1 MSIERKPRFHSERV
15 ACTETARAEALGFT
29 GVEKRLEQM
38 LGARSVEKYL
48 EPIFTGIASARHDTI
63 LDSSDCARDD
73 AKARYGIER
82 KFGYRRENRVS
93 LPSLYRHQRSLGTHI
108 VQLGAI
114 AVEPDEPLAI
124 HVDIRG
130 VDAQHVMLRRKPI
143 DDEIID
149 RAAAGRAHQRVL
161 GLAVGEARRGI
172 CQRMLEQRERPRP
185 AQVELAH
192 VAQVENAGGRTHR
205 QVLFDYAGVAER
217 HLEAAKLRHSRA
229 ELAMQTE
236 KGGVLDRLHPHHSVY
251 QSP

>member
-1 MSIERKPRFHSERV
+1 MLGVRRIEKYFEPVFTRI
-15 ACTETARAEALGFT
+15 ARA
-29 GVEKRLEQM
+29 RN
-38 LGARSVEKYL
+38 
-48 EPIFTGIASARHDTI
+48 DTI
-63 LDSSDCARDD
+63 FDSSDCARGD
-73 AKARYGIER
+73 AKARYRIDW

-114 AVEPDEPLAI
+114 AVEPDEPFAI

-149 RAAAGRAHQRVL
+149 RAAVGRTHQRVL
-161 GLAVGEARRGI
+161 GLAVNEARGRIGE
-172 CQRMLEQRERPRP
+172 RMLEQRERPRP

-192 VAQVENAGGRTHR
+192 VAQVENAGGRAHR

-236 KGGVLDRLHPHHSVY
+236 KGGVLDRLHPHL
-251 QSP
+251 

>member
-1 MSIERKPRFHSERV
+1 MSIERKPRFHSERI
-15 ACTETARAEALGFT
+15 ARTESAGLKPNVPA

-63 LDSSDCARDD
+63 FDSGDRARGD
-73 AKARYGIER
+73 AKARYRIDW

-93 LPSLYRHQRSLGTHI
+93 LPSLYRHQRSLVTHI

-114 AVEPDEPLAI
+114 AVEPDEPFAI

-130 VDAQHVMLRRKPI
+130 VDAQHVPLGSEAV
-143 DDEIID
+143 DNEVID
-149 RAAAGRAHQRVL
+149 RAAVGRTHQRVL
-161 GLAVGEARRGI
+161 RLAVGETRGRI

-192 VAQVENAGGRTHR
+192 VAQVENAGRRPYR
-205 QVLFDYAGVAER
+205 QMLFDDAGVVER
-217 HLEAAKLRHSRA
+217 HLEAA
-229 ELAMQTE
+229 EL
-236 KGGVLDRLHPHHSVY
+236 
-251 QSP
+251 